1 MIGEGGGNSILPI
14 SLASSPMHFLN
25 LLWVFSIL
33 ASGSFTLN
41 FLSPLRP
48 IFVLLAFYLASC
60 GAINTTIFA
69 DWLATYL
76 TLTEL

>member
-1 MIGEGGGNSILPI
+1 MGVRNVVTILEREVV
-14 SLASSPMHFLN
+14 LAY
-25 LLWVFSIL
+25 WVFSIL

-48 IFVLLAFYLASC
+48 IFVLMPFYHASC
-60 GAINTTIFA
+60 GAINSTMFA

-76 TLTEL
+76 TLAKL